1 MKPLT
6 QTRIGHPNGNCMAA
20 SLASVLETPIPE
32 FGVDVPEAVFFRNLD
47 RWLAKRGLRYRQVPI
62 DRENPPA
69 GWHLIEGT
77 SPRGGQHAVVGKN
90 GKFVH
95 DPHPVWDDPRR
106 GLARE
111 ERWGILE
118 PISRGTARDSVTSA
132 QAHHEAIKAT
142 VPRPSGEVA
151 DFVGSVASLLRS
163 SRIGNKKE
171 WEVRMDKAE
180 AALRQGRQEY
190 ALTAA
195 HHVLDALRALER
207 RRGRANDSAP
217 CCPVDPGVHS
227 ACHPLGDVRAKAQDS
242 ASLFAV
248 LAAYLIGRYFA
259 GRAARCEK
267 GSGTLHAGR

>member
-1 MKPLT
+1 MRPLT
-6 QTRIGHPNGNCMAA
+6 QTRIGHPNGNCLAT

-32 FGVDVPEAVFFRNLD
+32 FGVGVPEAVFFRNLD

-111 ERWGILE
+111 ERWGLLE
-118 PISRGTARDSVTSA
+118 PLGSRTRDSVASA
-132 QAHHEAIKAT
+132 HAQHEAIKAT

-163 SRIGNKKE
+163 SRIGSKADWSN
-171 WEVRMDKAE
+171 RMAKAE
-180 AALRQGRQEY
+180 AALRQGKQEY

-207 RRGRANDSAP
+207 RRGRANDTT
-217 CCPVDPGVHS
+217 CCPVDLDVPQTR
-227 ACHPLGDVRAKAQDS
+227 HPLGDARAEDS
-242 ASLFAV
+242 ASLFAL

-259 GRAARCEK
+259 GRAARREK
-267 GSGTLHAGR
+267 GSGTLYGNRY